1 MSRISVAST
10 IGTLALSLSVLRA
23 APAATQVT
31 SQSELGT
38 EKLPAGFIKEF
49 GTMWTF
55 EAPPLDYWKARYG
68 FTPSQ
73 QWLDHVRLASIRL
86 PNCSSS
92 FVSSRGLVMTNHH
105 CARECIS
112 AVSTPDSNFQ
122 ALGFVARTQAD
133 ERKCPGLYVD
143 QLQGIEDVTPK
154 VQKAITATTP
164 ARQVSQRNAAIDSLE
179 KACETGL
186 DLQCQVITYHQ
197 GGAYSLYRFKRFS
210 DLRLVMAPE
219 EAISFFGGD
228 PDNFTYP
235 RYDLDLSLMRVYE
248 NGQPYQPKDYLKW
261 SREGAKE
268 GDPVFV
274 TGNPG
279 STGRLLTVA
288 QMEYLRDV
296 QYPAQLSSYD
306 RNLAVL
312 EEMSKQDEETRRA
325 LENQIFSLRN
335 SKKAVTG
342 YLSGLQDS
350 AVMAKKRS
358 FERDFRRRIAADP
371 KLKARYGTSW
381 DAIAT
386 AQRQLGAI
394 AKQQRW
400 YSFSGSPLLNV
411 AGGLVRIPEQAKLP
425 DSLRLPQYRSG
436 GLELIKGS
444 IAGPVETE
452 AEREKQMLQAWLTQ
466 ASKDLPVNDPFL
478 TAFLD
483 GRSPE
488 VAAEAAVNGTK
499 LADSTVR
506 AQLLAGGS
514 AAVAASKDPL
524 IVLARRL
531 NPIAM
536 RVQQRAVRLNDV
548 ISANAEKVGRAIYAA
563 YGRSIPPDAT
573 FSLRIS
579 DGVVKSYPMNGTL
592 APYRTSFYGLYA
604 RSAEFDDKPPFQL
617 PDRWKTHRNRLDL
630 SQPLDFV
637 TTNDIIGGNSGSPV
651 INQNAEVVGLIFDGN
666 IEQLPNRFLY
676 TDESARAVAVH
687 SRGLTEALRKVYE
700 ADRIAD
706 ELEGAPTQAR
716 RIPLRGD
723 SVRMAPA
730 ETEDSTAAGQGR

>member
-1 MSRISVAST
+1 MSRVRI
-10 IGTLALSLSVLRA
+10 LSLIATVSLSFMVARA
-23 APAATQVT
+23 SAQVT
-31 SQSELGT
+31 SQSELGA

-55 EAPPLDYWKARYG
+55 DAPPLDYWKARYG
-68 FTPSQ
+68 FTPTQ

-105 CARECIS
+105 CARECIT
-112 AVSTPDSNFQ
+112 AVSTPDSDFQ
-122 ALGFVARTQAD
+122 VLGFVAKTEAD

-143 QLQGIEDVTPK
+143 QLQGIEDVTGRI
-154 VQKAITATTP
+154 QKAITAATP

-179 KACETGL
+179 KACETGP
-186 DLQCQVITYHQ
+186 DVQCQVITYYQ

-248 NGQPYQPKDYLKW
+248 NNQPYQPKDYLKW

-279 STGRLLTVA
+279 STGRLLTVS
-288 QMEYLRDV
+288 QMEFLRDV

-306 RNLAVL
+306 RNMAVL

-325 LENQIFSLRN
+325 LENQIFSLKN

-350 AVMAKKRS
+350 SLMAKKRA
-358 FERDFRRRIAADP
+358 FERDFRRRINSDP
-371 KLKARYGTSW
+371 KLKARYGSSW
-381 DAIAT
+381 DAINT
-386 AQRQLGAI
+386 AQKQLAAI

-444 IAGPVETE
+444 IAGPIETE
-452 AEREKQMLQAWLTQ
+452 PEAEKQMLQAWLTQ
-466 ASKDLPVNDPFL
+466 ASKDLPVNDPYL
-478 TAFLD
+478 TAFLN

-488 VAAEAAVNGTK
+488 VAAEAAMNGTR

-506 AQLLAGGS
+506 AQLLQGGS

-524 IVLARRL
+524 IVLARKL

-536 RVQQRAVRLNDV
+536 RVQQRAARLNDV

-579 DGVVKSYPMNGTL
+579 DGVVKSYPMNGTM
-592 APYRTSFYGLYA
+592 APYKTTFYGLYG
-604 RSAEFDDKPPFQL
+604 RSAAFDGKPPFQL
-617 PDRWKTHRNRLDL
+617 PERWKAHRDRLDL

-687 SRGLTEALRKVYE
+687 SRGLTEALRRVYE
-700 ADRIAD
+700 VDRIAD
-706 ELEGAPTQAR
+706 ELEGVQGQVR

-723 SVRMAPA
+723 SVRMAPPRSR
-730 ETEDSTAAGQGR
+730 DSTAAGQGR

>member
-1 MSRISVAST
+1 MQGIRFST
-10 IGTLALSLSVLRA
+10 LIIALGVSFLALQS
-23 APAATQVT
+23 APAQVT
-31 SQSELGT
+31 TPAEIET
-38 EKLPAGFIKEF
+38 KLPPGFIKEF

-55 EAPPLDYWKARYG
+55 EAPPTDYWRARYG
-68 FTPSQ
+68 FTPAKA
-73 QWLDHVRLASIRL
+73 WLDNVRLASIRL

-92 FVSSRGLVMTNHH
+92 FVSPEGLVMTNHH
-105 CARECIS
+105 CARECIT

-122 ALGFVARTQAD
+122 ELGFVAKTQAE
-133 ERKCPGLYVD
+133 ERKCPGMYVD
-143 QLQGIEDVTPK
+143 QLQSIEDVTGK
-154 VQKAITATTP
+154 IQSAVKGSTP
-164 ARQVSQRNAAIDSLE
+164 ARQVAQRNAAIDSVQ
-179 KACETGL
+179 KSCETGPGTK
-186 DLQCQVITYHQ
+186 CQVITYYQ
-197 GGAYSLYRFKRFS
+197 GGAYSLYRFKRFE

-235 RYDLDLSLMRVYE
+235 RYDLDLSLVRVYE
-248 NGQPYQPKDYLKW
+248 NNRPYQPKNYLRW

-268 GDPVFV
+268 GDLVFV

-279 STGRLLTVA
+279 STGRLLTLA

-312 EEMSKQDEETRRA
+312 EEIAKQDEKARRA
-325 LENQIFSLRN
+325 LENQIFSLKN

-350 AVMAKKRS
+350 TVMARKRE

-386 AQRQLGAI
+386 AQRQLAGI

-400 YSFSGSPLLNV
+400 YSFAGSQLLNV
-411 AGGLVRIPEQAKLP
+411 AGAIVRIPEQAKLP
-425 DSLRLPQYRSG
+425 DSLRLPQYRG
-436 GLELIKGS
+436 PS
-444 IAGPVETE
+444 IDLLRAQVLAPVETE
-452 AEREKQMLQAWLTQ
+452 PEAEKQMLQAWLTE

-478 TAFLD
+478 TAFLA

-488 VAAEAAVNGTK
+488 VAAEAAINGTT
-499 LADSTVR
+499 LADSTAR
-506 AQLLAGGS
+506 AQLLEGGS
-514 AAVAASKDPL
+514 EAVARSTDPL

-536 RVQQRAVRLNDV
+536 RVQQRATRLNDV
-548 ISANAEKVGRAIYAA
+548 TSANAEKVGQAIYAA
-563 YGRSIPPDAT
+563 YGRSLPPDAT

-579 DGVVKSYPMNGTL
+579 DGVVKSYPNNGTI
-592 APYRTSFYGLYA
+592 APYKTSFYGLYA
-604 RSAEFDDKPPFQL
+604 RSAEFDDKPPFRL
-617 PDRWKTHRNRLDL
+617 PERWKTHKSRIDL
-630 SQPLDFV
+630 TQPFNFV

-666 IEQLPNRFLY
+666 IQQLPNRFLY
-676 TDESARAVAVH
+676 TDEEARAVAVH
-687 SRGLTEALRKVYE
+687 SRGITEALRKVYE
-700 ADRIAD
+700 VDRIAD
-706 ELEGAPTQAR
+706 ELEGARVTQVQF
-716 RIPLRGD
+716 RGD
-723 SVRMAPA
+723 SLRRAPSPA
-730 ETEDSTAAGQGR
+730 RDTARVGQGR

>member
-1 MSRISVAST
+1 
-10 IGTLALSLSVLRA
+10 
-23 APAATQVT
+23 
-31 SQSELGT
+31 
-38 EKLPAGFIKEF
+38 
-49 GTMWTF
+49 MWTF

-68 FTPSQ
+68 FTPTQ

-105 CARECIS
+105 CARECIT

-122 ALGFVARTQAD
+122 EIGFVAKTQAD

-154 VQKAITATTP
+154 IQKAITATTP
-164 ARQVSQRNAAIDSLE
+164 AQQVSQRNAAIDSLE
-179 KACETGL
+179 KACETGP
-186 DLQCQVITYHQ
+186 DVQCQVITYHQ

-219 EAISFFGGD
+219 EAISFYGGD

-306 RNLAVL
+306 RNLAVM

-325 LENQIFSLRN
+325 LENQIFSLKN

-350 AVMAKKRS
+350 SVMAKKRA
-358 FERDFRRRIAADP
+358 FERDFRRRVNADP
-371 KLKARYGTSW
+371 KLKARYGASW

-386 AQRQLGAI
+386 AQRQLAGI

-411 AGGLVRIPEQAKLP
+411 AGGLVRIPAQAKLP
-425 DSLRLPQYRSG
+425 DSLRLPQYRAG
-436 GLELIKGS
+436 GIDQIKAS
-444 IAGPVETE
+444 IAGPIETE
-452 AEREKQMLQAWLTQ
+452 PEAEKQMLQAWLTQ
-466 ASKDLPVNDPFL
+466 ASKDLPVNDPY
-478 TAFLD
+478 LD
-483 GRSPE
+483 GISGRPEPRGGCGGGDQRNEAGRFHGTGSAPGRRLGRGRQLQGSADRSGPE
-488 VAAEAAVNGTK
+488 
-499 LADSTVR
+499 
-506 AQLLAGGS
+506 AQSDRHAGS
-514 AAVAASKDPL
+514 AAGSPAQRRDQRQCGEGRPGHLCGLRPVTS
-524 IVLARRL
+524 ARCH
-531 NPIAM
+531 
-536 RVQQRAVRLNDV
+536 VQ
-548 ISANAEKVGRAIYAA
+548 SANQRWRGEELSHERHHGSVQ
-563 YGRSIPPDAT
+563 DQL
-573 FSLRIS
+573 LRTVCPI
-579 DGVVKSYPMNGTL
+579 
-592 APYRTSFYGLYA
+592 R
-604 RSAEFDDKPPFQL
+604 
-617 PDRWKTHRNRLDL
+617 
-630 SQPLDFV
+630 
-637 TTNDIIGGNSGSPV
+637 
-651 INQNAEVVGLIFDGN
+651 
-666 IEQLPNRFLY
+666 
-676 TDESARAVAVH
+676 
-687 SRGLTEALRKVYE
+687 
-700 ADRIAD
+700 
-706 ELEGAPTQAR
+706 
-716 RIPLRGD
+716 
-723 SVRMAPA
+723 
-730 ETEDSTAAGQGR
+730 

>member
-1 MSRISVAST
+1 MRGLRL
-10 IGTLALSLSVLRA
+10 GTLIAAGALSLIAVRA
-23 APAATQVT
+23 APAQVT
-31 SQSELGT
+31 TPSELGT
-38 EKLPAGFIKEF
+38 EKLPQGFIKEF

-55 EAPPLDYWKARYG
+55 DAPPLDYWKARYG
-68 FTPSQ
+68 FTATQ
-73 QWLDHVRLASIRL
+73 AWLDHVRLASIRL

-105 CARECIS
+105 CARECIT

-122 ALGFVARTQAD
+122 ELGFVAKTEAD
-133 ERKCPGLYVD
+133 ERKCEGLYVD
-143 QLQGIEDVTPK
+143 QLQSIEDVTGPI
-154 VQKAITATTP
+154 QKAVTARAP
-164 ARQVSQRNAAIDSLE
+164 ATQVAQRNAAIEAIE
-179 KACETGL
+179 KSCGEEAGFT
-186 DLQCQVITYHQ
+186 CQVVTYYQ

-248 NGQPYQPKDYLKW
+248 NGRPYQPKDYLKW

-268 GDPVFV
+268 GDLIFV

-306 RNLAVL
+306 RNLSVL
-312 EEMSKQDEETRRA
+312 EELSKKNEQTRRA
-325 LENQIFSLRN
+325 LENQIFSLKN

-350 AVMAKKRS
+350 SLMARKRA
-358 FERDFRRRIAADP
+358 FERDFRRRIARDP
-371 KLKARYGTSW
+371 TLRARYGASW
-381 DAIAT
+381 DAIGT
-386 AQRQLGAI
+386 AQRELTSL
-394 AKQQRW
+394 AKRQRW
-400 YSFSGSPLLNV
+400 YSFGGSPLLNA
-411 AGGLVRIPEQAKLP
+411 AGGIVRIPQQAKLP
-425 DSLRLPQYRSG
+425 DSLRLPQYRG
-436 GLELIKGS
+436 PGLENIKQY
-444 IAGPVETE
+444 ILGPLPTD
-452 AEREKQMLQAWLTQ
+452 AEQDKEMLQAWLTQ
-466 ASKDLPVNDPFL
+466 ASKDLPLTDPFL
-478 TAFLD
+478 TTFLG

-488 VAAEAAVNGTK
+488 VAVEAAVNGTT
-499 LADSTVR
+499 LGDSAAR
-506 AQLLAGGS
+506 AALIEGGS
-514 AAVAASKDPL
+514 AAIANSKDPL
-524 IVLARRL
+524 IVLARKL
-531 NPIAM
+531 NPVAL
-536 RVQQRAVRLNDV
+536 RLQQRATRLQDV
-548 ISANAEKVGRAIYAA
+548 ISANTEKVGQAIFAA
-563 YGRSIPPDAT
+563 YGRSLPPDAT

-579 DGVVKSYPMNGTL
+579 DGVVKSYPMNGTI
-592 APYRTSFYGLYA
+592 APYRTSFYGLFA

-617 PDRWKTHRNRLDL
+617 PERWKTHRARLDL

-676 TDESARAVAVH
+676 TDEVARAVAVH

-700 ADRIAD
+700 TDRIAD
-706 ELEGAPTQAR
+706 ELEGVQAQVR
-716 RIPLRGD
+716 RVPLRGD
-723 SVRMAPA
+723 SLRRAPA
-730 ETEDSTAAGQGR
+730 PARDSAAIRQ